1 MNHLRATVAV
11 ASVVAAGASAALA
24 KPGDIF
30 NANLSSGLVSR
41 YDGNT
46 GAFIGS
52 FGTGLSRPTGIT
64 FGPDGMLYVAS
75 SGNNQIHKYNPETGQ
90 RISIF
95 SSVSALSSPFSI
107 VFGADKNLYVSSAG
121 QNRVVKLSGVNGG
134 FLGFASTGNLSTP
147 IGLNFGPDG
156 RLWVCSSGTDSV
168 VRFNSNGSF
177 HSTFASGPTID
188 LTTDIAFKGNVAY
201 IAATIPGHIAR
212 YDATTG
218 AFIDVFAKL
227 PDGGGPVGIAFDLQ
241 GRLIVND
248 FVKSRLYRVATD
260 GVVSLLSSE
269 GMSGPENVAVQI
281 PGAAGA
287 ALFGLAGVVA
297 SRRRREPA

>member
-1 MNHLRATVAV
+1 MNLQY
-11 ASVVAAGASAALA
+11 SCLAAGCVLLFSTGVAQA

-30 NANLSSGLVSR
+30 NANLSSNLVSR
-41 YDGNT
+41 YDGET
-46 GAFIGS
+46 GAYLGS
-52 FGTGLSRPTGIT
+52 FGTGLAGPTGIT

-75 SGNNQIHKYNPETGQ
+75 SGNNQIHKYNPDTGQ

-95 SSVSALSSPFSI
+95 SNVSALGRPFSI
-107 VFGADKNLYVSSAG
+107 VFGADKNLYVSSSS
-121 QNRVVKLSGVNGG
+121 QNRVLKLSGVNGG

-201 IAATIPGHIAR
+201 IAATVPGHIAR
-212 YDATTG
+212 YNATTG

-227 PDGGGPVGIAFDLQ
+227 PDGGGPVGITFDLQ
-241 GRLIVND
+241 GRLVVND
-248 FVKSRLYRVATD
+248 FVKSRLYRVSTD

-269 GMSGPENVAVQI
+269 GMAGPENVVVHI
-281 PGAAGA
+281 PGGAGT
-287 ALFGLAGVVA
+287 ALLGLAGVVA
-297 SRRRREPA
+297 ARRRR